1 MPNLKRA
8 ALVLLFLPLSG
19 CVSQRYMGVQI
30 TSTEPM
36 RVTRVTMNGTTT
48 LLYQVEK
55 PPRTR

>member
-19 CVSQRYMGVQI
+19 CVSQRYMRVQI

-36 RVTRVTMNGTTT
+36 SVTKVTLNGSTT
-48 LLYQVEK
+48 LLCQVGK
-55 PPRTR
+55 R